1 MGCSCG
7 RRLAVACS
15 LVMKRILLL
24 SVLSLSLVS
33 CPRPGPDVTELDPT
47 GPAPDPMAIGDLL
60 LRFVQISDTQVVDE
74 ESPGRAVR
82 GDFLIDVAWR
92 PQEAYVTQ
100 TLDAVL
106 QNINAIH
113 ASKAAPP
120 IDFLI
125 ATGDLADNA
134 QHNELRWFIDTMD
147 GQMVLPDSG
156 LPDGANRPVA
166 AELNPKLAFQATGLA
181 ADIPWYTVYGN
192 HDALA
197 VGVFGIATFGD
208 DPTKWVSPQ
217 LRIVSAVL
225 GLFNLFP
232 PRSFLAPTIPQS
244 PAILTGDEDRADPT
258 TLQLPLL
265 QLQSGPIEPDA
276 DRHYING
283 RMFIEE
289 HFDTTTLPI
298 GHGFTETNRQ
308 NGTTYYSAIPK
319 AGTPVRIIVMDT
331 VAPNPAFGLPADFGV
346 LTRGQF
352 ESFVKPEVEAA
363 QTAGEF
369 VILASHHPSADF
381 DSTYFVNKVG
391 TAEFRNYLAA
401 QPNVIAHICGHVHRH
416 HVQQVDGP
424 FPYLEIE
431 TASIVDFPQEGRL
444 LDVFYDAPTE
454 TLRLESTVITH
465 IDNPTTLSAESYRRA
480 EIDMNEAGGLLREGE
495 AAEFFP
501 DPKTLGIEMERYK
514 GDDAAAMADRYGRST
529 DRNFSRVFHRPNPAR
544 ATQP

>member
-1 MGCSCG
+1 
-7 RRLAVACS
+7 
-15 LVMKRILLL
+15 MKRTLLL
-24 SVLSLSLVS
+24 SLMSLCLVS
-33 CPRPGPDVTELDPT
+33 CPRSGPDTSEIDPT
-47 GPAPDPMAIGDLL
+47 GPAPVPDAVGDLL

-113 ASKAAPP
+113 AATAGPP

-166 AELNPKLAFQATGLA
+166 PELNPKLAFQATGLA

-197 VGVFGIATFGD
+197 VGVFGIASFGD
-208 DPTKWVSPQ
+208 DPTKWISPQ

-232 PRSFLAPTIPQS
+232 PRSFLAPTIGQS

-265 QLQSGPIEPDA
+265 QLQSGAIEADA
-276 DRHYING
+276 DRHYISS

-289 HFDTTTLPI
+289 HFETTTTPV

-308 NGTTYYSAIPK
+308 NGTTYYAATPK
-319 AGTPVRIIVMDT
+319 AGTPVRLIVMDT
-331 VAPNPAFGLPADFGV
+331 VAPNPPFGLPADFGV
-346 LTRGQF
+346 LTRDQF
-352 ESFVKPEVEAA
+352 ESFVKPEIEAA
-363 QTAGEF
+363 QIAGDF
-369 VILASHHPSADF
+369 VIIASHHPSEDF
-381 DSTYFVNKVG
+381 DSTYFANKVG
-391 TAEFRNYLAA
+391 TAEFREYLAA
-401 QPNVIAHICGHVHRH
+401 QSNVIAHICAHAHRH
-416 HVQQVDGP
+416 HVLLVDGA

-444 LDVFYDAPTE
+444 LDVFYDEPSE
-454 TLRLESTVITH
+454 TLRLESTIVGH
-465 IDNPTTLSAESYRRA
+465 IGNPTTLSAESYRRA
-480 EIDMNEAGGLLREGE
+480 EIDMNQAGGILREGE
-495 AAEFFP
+495 ATKIFP
-501 DPKTLGIEMERYK
+501 DPKTLGIEMEQYDP
-514 GDDAAAMADRYGRST
+514 DDAAAMASRYGRST
-529 DRNFSRVFHRPNPAR
+529 DREFSRVFHRPNPAK
-544 ATQP
+544 TIQ